1 MTGDA
6 ERAIALA
13 EELRA
18 RLQDADGLPERDI
31 ESIHVLIDAGEWAIA
46 LETLCTQIY
55 EYDLEPSGVERER
68 LRALGEE
75 LGVAVPHLL
84 GDPWSDAPGD
94 A

>member
-13 EELRA
+13 ENLRA
-18 RLQDADGLPERDI
+18 RLNNADGLPDPDI
-31 ESIHVLIDAGEWAIA
+31 ESVRVLINAGEWAIA
-46 LETLCTQIY
+46 LETLCAQIY
-55 EYDLEPSGVERER
+55 EYDLEPSAYEREW

-75 LGVAVPHLL
+75 LGVAVFHLL